1 MWVIQS
7 RSTFIVLCER
17 SHYNHEKSRIVIPN
31 RIVRFLEHD
40 ANLAFAGTRD
50 HYLVPRGHRVSAWQ
64 VGSNRRTLT
73 AFVPET
79 FTDGLIEALEDN
91 GEVALT
97 VEEFPSH
104 ETYQFKGRFLRHR
117 PIVADDLAIVDRV
130 RERFA
135 RRLKSLY
142 SDAPPNVLSDFIL
155 KPTLAVEFE
164 VHDIFVQT
172 PGPGA
177 GARLELEGEMR

>member
-1 MWVIQS
+1 
-7 RSTFIVLCER
+7 
-17 SHYNHEKSRIVIPN
+17 VIPN

-50 HYLVPRGHRVSAWQ
+50 HDLVPRGHRVSAWQ

-73 AFVPET
+73 AFVAET
-79 FTDGLIEALEDN
+79 FIDGLVEALEDN

-104 ETYQFKGRFLRHR
+104 ETYQFKGKFLRHR
-117 PIVADDLAIVDRV
+117 PIVAADLAIVDRV
-130 RERFA
+130 RERFV
-135 RRLKSLY
+135 RRLKPLNLN
-142 SDAPPNVLSDFIL
+142 APVGVLGDYIL
-155 KPTLAVEFE
+155 NPSLAVEFE

-177 GARLELEGEMR
+177 GKRIEPEGDTR

>member
-1 MWVIQS
+1 
-7 RSTFIVLCER
+7 
-17 SHYNHEKSRIVIPN
+17 VIPN

-50 HYLVPRGHRVSAWQ
+50 RDLVPRGHRVSAWQ

-73 AFVPET
+73 AFVSET
-79 FTDGLIEALEDN
+79 FTDGLLDVLEDN
-91 GEVALT
+91 GQLALT

-104 ETYQFKGRFLRHR
+104 ETYQFKGLFLRHR
-117 PIVADDLAIVDRV
+117 PIGDDDLVIVDRV
-130 RERFA
+130 RERFVK
-135 RRLKSLY
+135 RMKSLN
-142 SDAPPNVLSDFIL
+142 SDVPPSILSDYIL
-155 KPTLAVEFE
+155 RPSLAVEFE

-177 GARLELEGEMR
+177 GKRIEPEGETR